1 MKNRIAFLILTLLS
15 TILSTANTTPPS
27 KSIAEEQPI
36 KCKTGIYI
44 KTLKLNQPDEEF
56 TITFYWWIRVD
67 SIDVNEDYKKVS
79 DIEFINSSSEIEITQ
94 EVINKEQKYYYVTGV
109 CNATFPFKADY
120 HKFPYDIQD
129 LTISLEN
136 TSYNKSDIIYVKDNQ
151 NAYMNKLSDN
161 NIDILNGD
169 QYTITDLIS
178 TNSNF
183 IYKTNFGDPSTKGND
198 EYSRINF
205 KIEISRNPIGI
216 MLKLALPLFVV
227 LVLSYLV
234 FFIPDHE
241 IGTASALTVTSL
253 LAAIAFQWTISD
265 SLPKVSYYTIVDKV
279 FYLVYSYI
287 FYAMTQTVVTFNLSD
302 GNEKAKRISDT
313 IEYHSRWIFPIS
325 FIFVLLIILI

>member
-15 TILSTANTTPPS
+15 TILSTANTPPPS
-27 KSIAEEQPI
+27 KSIAEDKPI

-56 TITFYWWIRVD
+56 TILFYWWIRVD

-94 EVINKEQKYYYVTGV
+94 EVLNKEQKYYYVTGV

-136 TSYNKSDIIYVKDNQ
+136 TSYNKSDIIYVKDDQ

-287 FYAMTQTVVTFNLSD
+287 FYAMTQTVVTYNLSD
-302 GNEKAKRISDT
+302 GNEKAKKISDT

-325 FIFVLLIILI
+325 FIVVLLIILI